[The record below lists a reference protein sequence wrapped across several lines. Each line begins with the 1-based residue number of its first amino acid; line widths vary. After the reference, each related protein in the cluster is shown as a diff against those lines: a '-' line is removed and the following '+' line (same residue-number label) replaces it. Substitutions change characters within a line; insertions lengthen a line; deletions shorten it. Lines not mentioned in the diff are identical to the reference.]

1 MWEYPVLT
9 DWDSVSPLNSYTF
22 VDPPQ
27 GRGVVAGGY
36 LVMPVS
42 GVAFLAT
49 YNLSTNVTST
59 ATVAP
64 AVVTDLFQWG
74 EFTLAWNGSTNRLY
88 YSAPANPLSWSSANY
103 YDIGKPGDR
112 ILTCA
117 VSLGTLYVGTEGA
130 WFALSGVPG
139 ASLSIRQITYTGAS
153 SAYSTPDLNGI
164 VYAGGYNGHTPVAV
178 LAGSRLQPAIFA
190 SSSATTTATVYG
202 ADQYIVADPDING
215 ETIYVRSPE
224 GAWWR
229 LSAQSLRQF
238 PADRSIYFESQSRLY
253 YAAGTS
259 VWRQK
264 LDVSDPPLDVAG
276 TSFQSASVLLADYQ
290 ANRPFRVD
298 EVIVEL
304 SLGVTA
310 ANSQRVVRCG
320 DDQRPRR
327 SVVHH
332 RVLGQRLGHADVPHA
347 RDGAGDRRR
356 TGHRPVP
363 SQQRRPVVHGS
374 AAHHARGRQVAPG
387 HHAVFGGMTWPA
399 SSVSQIG
406 GSRRSAAPTAPTPTT
421 SVPASTSA
429 TSSWKGS
436 WTTPTRWRTSPPTAG
451 SGTRPRRP
459 RCRSRRSSCRCAA
472 TTRRSSPAC
481 STWTPAPPC
490 SPASCS

>member
-1 MWEYPVLT
+1 MARSFDVEYDDFSGGYYVGRSEAKQPKNTWRGTDIVVAQHDQMLVPAAPVEVADNWTVPSPVNPFGPLLMDGTYLYGFDDADPLKMWEYPVLT
-9 DWDSVSPLNSYTF
+9 DWDSVSALTSYTF

-36 LVMPVS
+36 LVMPVN

-59 ATVAP
+59 ATAAP

-139 ASLSIRQITYTGAS
+139 ASISIRQITYTGAS
-153 SAYSTPDLNGI
+153 STHSTPDLNGI

-178 LAGSRLQPAIFA
+178 LAGSRLQPAIFT
-190 SSSATTTATVYG
+190 SSSATTTATVHG
-202 ADQYIVADPDING
+202 ADQYIVADPDFNG
-215 ETIYVRSPE
+215 EIIYVRSPE

-229 LSAQSLRQF
+229 LSAQQARDF
-238 PADRSIYFESQSRLY
+238 PDDRSIFFESQSRLY

-264 LDVSDPPLDVAG
+264 LDVSDPPLDTAG
-276 TSFQSASVLLADYQ
+276 TSFQSATVTLADYQ

-310 ANSQRVVRCG
+310 ANS
-320 DDQRPRR
+320 PRR
-327 SVVHH
+327 SV
-332 RVLGQRLGHADVPHA
+332 
-347 RDGAGDRRR
+347 
-356 TGHRPVP
+356 
-363 SQQRRPVVHGS
+363 SC
-374 AAHHARGRQVAPG
+374 
-387 HHAVFGGMTWPA
+387 AVDM
-399 SSVSQIG
+399 
-406 GSRRSAAPTAPTPTT
+406 T
-421 SVPASTSA
+421 SVPVEASSTTGFSA
-429 TSSWKGS
+429 NASDTQTYLMPGMA
-436 WTTPTRWRTSPPTAG
+436 TA
-451 SGTRPRRP
+451 TADERVTVRFRPNNAGPSFTAAPRITLEGVKLRRVIM
-459 RCRSRRSSCRCAA
+459 RCTEA
-472 TTRRSSPAC
+472 
-481 STWTPAPPC
+481 
-490 SPASCS
+490 